1 VGNINF
7 EGHPSGEMI
16 MKKVVILASLLMSA
30 SVLAST
36 NTETSNTSFTTDAYA
51 TKQQAYDAAF
61 DLMDEMKA
69 MNNAELKTAL
79 PIHESNVV
87 YPSVKIEEMTVH
99 VEEFANNKG
108 NIQYKAVLDVDYQY
122 KYRESGNS

>member
-1 VGNINF
+1 
-7 EGHPSGEMI
+7 

-61 DLMDEMKA
+61 NLMDEMKVDVEQVGSA
-69 MNNAELKTAL
+69 
-79 PIHESNVV
+79 VGV
-87 YPSVKIEEMTVH
+87 GGDDMTVPDL
-99 VEEFANNKG
+99 FAEG
-108 NIQYKAVLDVDYQY
+108 S
-122 KYRESGNS
+122 RCGH

>member
-1 VGNINF
+1 
-7 EGHPSGEMI
+7 

-30 SVLAST
+30 SVFAST

-69 MNNAELKTAL
+69 MNSTELQTAL
-79 PIHESNVV
+79 PIHENSVV
-87 YPSVKIEEMTVH
+87 YPSVKLDEMTVH
-99 VEEFANNKG
+99 VKEFANNKG
-108 NIQYKAVLDVDYQY
+108 DIQYKAVLNVDYQY
-122 KYRESGNS
+122 KYRESGKS

>member
-1 VGNINF
+1 
-7 EGHPSGEMI
+7 MI